1 MSMTRL
7 TRLAFGVAVAFG
19 LAVAP
24 VAIDF
29 AAGKIATKSADA
41 RGWGY
46 NKASGGGGGGGGGN
60 SKSSGS

>member
-7 TRLAFGVAVAFG
+7 TRFAFGVAVAFG

-46 NKASGGGGGGGGGN
+46 NKSSGGGGGGGN